1 MGLFNGYMKEGPGV
15 SKNAPE
21 KHRFF
26 LFFELFGRKFSKLIQ
41 LNLIM
46 VLCLIPT
53 ILGLYLSF
61 RFNPNIFADGVINS
75 EAMATQPLFLLSGD
89 VVGLALYLIGIFIS
103 GPAIAGFTYII
114 RNFQR
119 QEHAWVISDFKDNF
133 KSNYKQALVLGI
145 IDTVIYYML
154 YVAFVFYNYQ
164 LPVTNPEMAKFAPIL
179 TAAIVVISVIYTWM
193 HYYLYV
199 MMVTLTLKFKDL
211 MRNALL
217 FAVGKLPLNLLI
229 TIICGAIIFVSIY
242 YNMIIGILVALFIT
256 ISLIGY
262 IIVFSVY
269 PTIDSYLIQPVTV
282 AEEDDDD
289 IPDFSD
295 EREE

>member
-46 VLCLIPT
+46 VLCLLPT
-53 ILGLYLSF
+53 ALGLFLSLRFNPAIITDGVINAEALATQPVILFSGDIVGLGLYL
-61 RFNPNIFADGVINS
+61 IG
-75 EAMATQPLFLLSGD
+75 LF
-89 VVGLALYLIGIFIS
+89 IT

-133 KSNYKQALVLGI
+133 KSNYKQAAILGLV
-145 IDTVIYYML
+145 DTIVYYML

-164 LPVTNPEMAKFAPIL
+164 LPVTNPEIAKIAPFL
-179 TAAIVVISVIYTWM
+179 TAAIVVIGVIYTWM

-199 MMVTLTLKFKDL
+199 MMVTFSLKFKAL

-217 FAVGKLPLNLLI
+217 FAIGKLPINLLI
-229 TIICGAIIFVSIY
+229 TVICGAIIFVSIY
-242 YNMIIGILVALFIT
+242 YNMIIGILVALLIT

-262 IIVFSVY
+262 IIVFTVY
-269 PTIDSYLIQPVTV
+269 PTIDNYLIQPVT
-282 AEEDDDD
+282 EPEDDDGY